1 MTLGDGEHH
10 ESSSGDESGAY
21 GIDEVRPAPR
31 LPGSVVLGE
40 DREEALDA
48 LCSDLLVQSQ
58 MAVGA
63 TGGFHLALGLSDVV
77 ERVVVKLMVD
87 PKYRMMPWDRTT
99 VWSVADPC
107 VGPGDPAHSEAQLR
121 ELLVEPAGMD
131 GSQIVT
137 SPAHLPDACE
147 RGSERVRE
155 LLGARGAAHERFDAC
170 VLGCDPAWTSRRE
183 DPVDRLYAH
192 WDIGGV
198 DHVAMTSRVVDRS
211 ALIGVVG
218 VEDAH
223 WAHVDEIEADHA
235 RCGVAPVGGVLR
247 WYLDGSIRPEGNGS

>member
-1 MTLGDGEHH
+1 MTLGGGEHR
-10 ESSSGDESGAY
+10 EPDGDGSGAY
-21 GIDEVRPAPR
+21 GLDEPRPAPA

-58 MAVGA
+58 RAVGA
-63 TGGFHLALGLSDVV
+63 TGGFHLALGLSAVV

-87 PKYRMMPWDRTT
+87 PKYRMMPWEVTT

-107 VGPGDPAHSEAQLR
+107 VDPGDPARSEAQLR
-121 ELLVEPAGMD
+121 ELLIEPAGME

-137 SPAHLPDACE
+137 VPAHLADACE
-147 RGSERVRE
+147 RGSARIRE
-155 LLGARGAAHERFDAC
+155 VLGARGAAHERFDAC
-170 VLGCDPAWTSRRE
+170 VLGCDPDWTTRRE

-192 WDIGGV
+192 WDIGGM

-211 ALIGVVG
+211 ALVAIVG
-218 VEDAH
+218 VDEAH
-223 WAHVDEIEADHA
+223 WAHVDTVEADHE
-235 RCGVAPVGGVLR
+235 RCGVAPVSGVLR
-247 WYLDGSIRPEGNGS
+247 WYLDGSIRPEGNGR